1 MSDQTTSDTQVSQDS
16 GPQGPQGVQD
26 SGPQGPLVV
35 ERLTITTGD
44 SSVYVNE
51 KAYHGIDLSW
61 IPKYNDIEV
70 HAVQWYNGNGE
81 IELKN
86 NDPNIK
92 ITELGIYEKAIDQW
106 KEKHQQLLDE
116 IAKLEEQKKLD
127 EENANLPENINI
139 DDIDIE
145 ALLSQL

>member
-1 MSDQTTSDTQVSQDS
+1 M
-16 GPQGPQGVQD
+16 
-26 SGPQGPLVV
+26 
-35 ERLTITTGD
+35 
-44 SSVYVNE
+44 
-51 KAYHGIDLSW
+51 
-61 IPKYNDIEV
+61 
-70 HAVQWYNGNGE
+70 
-81 IELKN
+81 KN